1 MGQKQKVT
9 VDRPRASSEVH
20 GEPEPDR
27 QLARGSASMV
37 TSEQLM
43 RVSQPRM
50 KSSAPLSAFQ
60 LPEAQ
65 RQSERELTTPR
76 PVEGS
81 ERPYLF
87 AIVALLFCA
96 VAVLAYLALI

>member
-1 MGQKQKVT
+1 MGHKQKVT
-9 VDRPRASSEVH
+9 VEVSRGSADVH
-20 GEPEPDR
+20 GEPDPDR
-27 QLARGSASMV
+27 QLARGSTSLV
-37 TSEQLM
+37 TAEHVM

-60 LPEAQ
+60 LPDAQ
-65 RQSERELTTPR
+65 RQSERELTAPR
-76 PVEGS
+76 PIAGS